1 MKPLLISFLLLFFGL
16 NCLAQNFQL
25 HIIGSTDSETKT
37 IDSLKYN
44 SNHKNTK
51 SATDEINRISERLS
65 KIGFIENKI
74 VTTIKTK
81 DSTYLTKLNLG
92 NKIKSIRIYIGRNT
106 QLNNIV
112 NPNKT
117 TDTITLKYEE
127 TETFLNNTL
136 KKLEENG
143 FALAKLKLT
152 NIQKKKKVLYADLE
166 SIPNKKRQLNSI
178 EIKYTEKDN
187 KTNFPKSHTNQIN
200 KKYKNKIFN
209 KSTIEEI
216 HNEFEK
222 FRFITQVK
230 YPEILL
236 TKDSTKIYIYLEK
249 RKSNTF
255 DGFIGFS
262 NNDNKKI
269 KFNGYLDIALENIL
283 GAGEEFSIYWKSDE
297 NKQKTFNTSIEIPY
311 LFNSPLEI
319 KANLAIFKQDSTF
332 QNTKTSID
340 LGYLIDYSSRIYM
353 GYQSTESSDIQN
365 TNSEQL
371 SDYKNYYLTSSFEYT
386 KNDYNNIIFQKKS
399 AFSTTIGIGKRQ
411 INNQYATPKPIKQFF
426 INIDADHT
434 FYLNRKNNINIK
446 SQNYFLQSDKYII
459 NELYRFGGTKSIRG
473 FEENSLQANLF
484 TSILTEYR
492 YVLSTSL
499 YLHSII
505 DYAIYTDKSTT
516 DKSNQ
521 KTELIALGLGLG
533 LQTKNGLL
541 KFALASGNTKNQK
554 LNFYNTIVHI
564 CYNVKF

>member
-1 MKPLLISFLLLFFGL
+1 MLLFFGL

-92 NKIKSIRIYIGRNT
+92 NKIKSIHIYIGRNT

-117 TDTITLKYEE
+117 TDIITLKYEE

-269 KFNGYLDIALENIL
+269 KFNGYLDIALENML

-411 INNQYATPKPIKQFF
+411 INNQYATSKPIKQFF

-564 CYNVKF
+564 CYNVKFWMRA